1 MNAYN
6 SWRQTFNQYVYL
18 GAAIVGAIVV
28 ASSITMLDNLPLW
41 FTTVIVGLL
50 ILQAGAWYAAHPFLT
65 SERRYYGLRA
75 ELDRFIDLVRQL
87 NLAAVDPEAREN
99 FDRVKAQMQESVEA
113 MARLAGKAGSVQ
125 QRSHGAAPNLA
136 TAGRQ
141 QTNVE

>member
-1 MNAYN
+1 MNSYN
-6 SWRQTFNQYVYL
+6 NWRHTFNRHVYL
-18 GAAIVGAIVV
+18 GAAILGSILV
-28 ASSITMLDNLPLW
+28 ASSLTVMDNIPLW
-41 FTTVIVGLL
+41 FTTVILGLL
-50 ILQAGAWYAAHPFLT
+50 VLQAGSWYAAHPFLT

-113 MARLAGKAGSVQ
+113 MARLAGKAGSAQ

>member
-113 MARLAGKAGSVQ
+113 MARLAGKAGSE
-125 QRSHGAAPNLA
+125 QRSHGAEPHLA
-136 TAGRQ
+136 AAGRK
-141 QTNVE
+141 QTDVE